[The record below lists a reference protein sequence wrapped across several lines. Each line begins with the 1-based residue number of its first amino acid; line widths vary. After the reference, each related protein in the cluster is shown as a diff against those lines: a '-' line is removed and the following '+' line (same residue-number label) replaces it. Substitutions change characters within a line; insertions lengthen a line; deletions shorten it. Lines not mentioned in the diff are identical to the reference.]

1 MELVGE
7 LYPQKLIGVNS
18 NKITAKNKTLIHS
31 STARKMERN
40 FNAMPVKLRNV
51 TGVST
56 ETFKRQ
62 LDAWLNHV
70 PDLPKI
76 DDYGQLVA
84 AESNSIFHQAKYA
97 KF

>member
-1 MELVGE
+1 
-7 LYPQKLIGVNS
+7 
-18 NKITAKNKTLIHS
+18 
-31 STARKMERN
+31 MERN